1 MLSLPADGQS
11 TALTRPADIES
22 PTAFTQVLAEVHSL
36 PEHKYSRSHM
46 PPRFPSKPT
55 KHILKLQEGSIPHG
69 EHDYFPWYV
78 WSRAQAHTAKTTPR
92 CKQVALSLIHI

>member
-36 PEHKYSRSHM
+36 PEHK
-46 PPRFPSKPT
+46 
-55 KHILKLQEGSIPHG
+55 
-69 EHDYFPWYV
+69 
-78 WSRAQAHTAKTTPR
+78 
-92 CKQVALSLIHI
+92 LSLIHI